1 MNTRWGAGFR
11 IIGAVAVALGALLA
25 LDVAS
30 GSPSVP
36 AAPEAPGADP
46 SPGPNPARGLTDNS
60 FAVFFPAGTGSRV
73 LHIPGISADDGTP
86 RITPSPCTPE
96 NFTFSPFSRRRDGD
110 SVLLNAYLN
119 NPCEKAFGH
128 VTLGGSLNVSG
139 KKVGSLLTTLPRV
152 EPGATALTFIAPYWD
167 FRAGEDAYDMG
178 DISPRT
184 WDELLEQA
192 KQLKPKI
199 SGGSIRFSD
208 GSTLS
213 PEGLLS
219 DPFLEVTCR
228 EHGAVEYSVD
238 VSLNGGSGIRGD
250 GTLLPLRDPSLFFP
264 CPGGA
269 LDYSLAYDELLS
281 GLPLNAPPTVTWN
294 PRTPI
299 TSGPFAVYGT
309 FHNRSLR
316 DELITGFSFPVVN
329 GDGSTARTLTYNV
342 TECLP
347 AGQSHDLVAR
357 PTLDPGQHFGPAT
370 FTYANA
376 LCPFLS
382 GGPVT
387 AFWPTGTGV
396 AAQLAFFLV
405 NGYDYPVT
413 ATQAG
418 VGFTNSIRGEDDII
432 DFGLFAALQNFRL
445 PPGQKVIIT
454 IPFDPVEATRLLEEA
469 GFHELPFGKGYDLS
483 NGELY
488 GVGK

>member
-1 MNTRWGAGFR
+1 MIPEFGTGFKVLAAA
-11 IIGAVAVALGALLA
+11 AVGLAALLA

-30 GSPSVP
+30 GSPASP

-46 SPGPNPARGLTDNS
+46 SPGPNSARGLTDNS
-60 FAVFFPAGTGSRV
+60 FATFFPAGPGSKV
-73 LHIPGISADDGTP
+73 LHIPGISADNGVP
-86 RITPSPCTPE
+86 RVTSAPCTPE
-96 NFTFSPFSRRRDGD
+96 NFTFSPFSRRPDGD
-110 SVLLNAYLN
+110 AELFSGFVF
-119 NPCEKAFGH
+119 NPCERTFGS
-128 VTLGGSLNVSG
+128 VTLYGNLNLRG
-139 KKVGSLLTTLPRV
+139 QKVGSLLSTLPRV
-152 EPGATALTFIAPYWD
+152 GPGATPFTFIAPRFAPAD
-167 FRAGEDAYDMG
+167 REELADVV
-178 DISPRT
+178 PRT
-184 WDELLEQA
+184 WDELLELA
-192 KQLKPKI
+192 KQLSPKLVR
-199 SGGSIRFSD
+199 GGIRWSD
-208 GSTLS
+208 GTALA
-213 PEGLLS
+213 PEDLLS

-370 FTYANA
+370 FTYTNA